1 MTRRHLSR
9 LPGASSPGDIE
20 SWCLLAGGRETHKKF
35 ERGIV
40 MKKKRVICM
49 AVMMAAAMALSG
61 CAGTGGSQKAD
72 DKAAASDGGQTGVT
86 GNGEASQAAGE
97 GSRAEEKDS
106 GKKAEQTAQKPVEI
120 TFPTFLAGENVG
132 AVFFVPQV
140 ERFNKKYEGTYKITI
155 EEVPQA
161 QYAEKIKQLAQQKKL
176 PVIVHSPG
184 SGGIDDQWF
193 KNVVVAN
200 GLAYDLTGFS
210 KENPD
215 VRANW
220 IDDSVNYCTVNG
232 KLICKPSS
240 VLKPVGLYYNRSLY
254 QPGKA
259 IRDMTMDEFINSLG
273 DNKIAF
279 QTSENA
285 WTTGLLLTALV
296 ANQKDGA
303 DYLAGYADSKL
314 YDYTDPR
321 MVAAVTELQKLL
333 QKKASANAIGAA
345 YADAA
350 NSFMSGKAAVI
361 CNGSW
366 MAADFE
372 QASSDKWSGGFTGDQ
387 VNADIYPG
395 NVAIANPKAYG
406 EFWIANTAT
415 DEEKKLAEAFFAFRD
430 SKEEIEALVL
440 AEGGVAPKLDYSQ
453 DFLKKQSENRILAQL
468 ADSMNENTKYTASI
482 FDVMPASVADTE
494 FGKLLPK
501 LADGTLSPEQFCQQL
516 SKKAEE
522 AKS

>member
-1 MTRRHLSR
+1 
-9 LPGASSPGDIE
+9 
-20 SWCLLAGGRETHKKF
+20 
-35 ERGIV
+35 
-40 MKKKRVICM
+40 
-49 AVMMAAAMALSG
+49 MMIMVAAALALSG
-61 CAGTGGSQKAD
+61 CGGGGGNAGKGEENKTAALDGNGKTQEAD
-72 DKAAASDGGQTGVT
+72 GATQAQGGQGTDV
-86 GNGEASQAAGE
+86 QAQGE
-97 GSRAEEKDS
+97 GQGSGAKAQGAET
-106 GKKAEQTAQKPVEI
+106 QTAHTPQKLVEI

-132 AVFFVPQV
+132 AVFFLPQV
-140 ERFNKKYEGTYKITI
+140 ERFNKKYEGTYKIKI

-176 PVIVHSPG
+176 PVMIHAPG
-184 SGGIDDQWF
+184 SGGIDTQWF
-193 KNVVVAN
+193 KNVVIAN
-200 GLAYDLTGFS
+200 GMAYDLTEFS
-210 KENPD
+210 KDNPA
-215 VRANW
+215 VKANW
-220 IDDSVNYCTVNG
+220 IDDSIHYCTVDG
-232 KLICKPSS
+232 KLICKPLS
-240 VLKPVGLYYNRSLY
+240 VLKPVGLYYNSSLY
-254 QPGKA
+254 KPDKA
-259 IRDMTMDEFINSLG
+259 IRNISLDEFIHGLG

-285 WTTGLLLTALV
+285 WTTGLLLTAIV
-296 ANQKDGA
+296 ANQEGGS
-303 DYLAGYADSKL
+303 DYLAGYVDAKL
-314 YDYTDPR
+314 YDYTDSR
-321 MVAAVTELQKLL
+321 MVSAVTILQKLL

-350 NSFMSGKAAVI
+350 NSFMSRKAAVI

-366 MAADFE
+366 MAADFDLS
-372 QASSDKWSGGFTGDQ
+372 SSDKWSNGFTGDQ

-395 NVAIANPKAYG
+395 NVAIANPRTYG

-430 SKEEIEALVL
+430 SREEIEVLVL

-468 ADSMNENTKYTASI
+468 ADSMDEKTKYTASI
-482 FDVMPASVADTE
+482 FDVMPASVADSE

-501 LADGTLSPEQFCQQL
+501 LADGTLTPERFCQQL